1 MPLQILGNR
10 QDFYDTFLE
19 SCRHHDHDACDDS
32 EQDRLEMNLRQPQ
45 SMVNY
50 TTLGFEKVKVPTKVF
65 NVLKKFWENNKG
77 TEEVEEWNHG
87 NTYTN
92 HVSSLSFLDRTC
104 VIAALVCI
112 LIS

>member
-1 MPLQILGNR
+1 
-10 QDFYDTFLE
+10 
-19 SCRHHDHDACDDS
+19 
-32 EQDRLEMNLRQPQ
+32 
-45 SMVNY
+45 MVNY